1 MSIFFPLPVPEM
13 TSVLNGGGLNYQIG
27 NPIRFEFN
35 KINALVS
42 DLKKVV
48 DGQGIDVNNVKAKSS
63 EVVELKSQVSDL
75 KNKVASLE
83 KMCHDMMATI
93 ASMRS

>member
-1 MSIFFPLPVPEM
+1 M

-27 NPIRFEFN
+27 NPVRYEFT
-35 KINALVS
+35 KINTLVS

-48 DGQGIDVNNVKAKSS
+48 DGQGVVINGVKTATS

-75 KNKVASLE
+75 KNKVTGLE

-93 ASMRS
+93 VSMRS

>member
-1 MSIFFPLPVPEM
+1 M

-27 NPIRFEFN
+27 NPVRYEITKVN
-35 KINALVS
+35 TLVS

-48 DGQGIDVNNVKAKSS
+48 DSHTLDITTANNKVS
-63 EVVELKSQVSDL
+63 EVTELKSQVSEL
-75 KNKVASLE
+75 KNKVAGLE